1 MEDLKINGNIAFQEK
16 DHKYYDINN
25 PSNTYIS
32 VTTLI
37 EKFAQPFDKDFWS
50 GYKALEKLLPADAW
64 KIERKSLLNTHKIP
78 KELLNTYDIKE
89 LDFNK
94 AQQSILDEWDKT
106 NKESCE
112 RGTKIHADLEHSMY
126 KMGANVS
133 LKKFGVGGKFV
144 CDKGR
149 TALDLENGVYPEY
162 LISRTSPDNMLR
174 IAGQID
180 LLVKK
185 GKEITILD
193 WKGLPLDTPIPT
205 ENGWSTM
212 GSLKVGDKVFDKDGN
227 ICSVLHKSEVHHND
241 CYELV
246 FSKYFKLVAD
256 KDHRWLVYFKTHPN
270 SKYKGKNLEKIL
282 TTEEIYE
289 LFQNNSKAKLKNG
302 YNTPKIYLAKPL
314 NIKERDLPID
324 PYLLGLWLGDGNSS
338 DGRITQ
344 ELNAKSWDIVKG
356 LGYSVGNNMDYRDN
370 KAETKT
376 IYGLSKLLKSIGVLN
391 NKHIPDL
398 YLMASYSQ
406 RLSLLRGLMD
416 ADGYYDSTHKMFV
429 MRTHYKWQYY
439 GVCKL
444 VSSLGAR
451 VVCNEAYVTN
461 GFKPSMAYDIK
472 FTTNLF
478 NPFLSRNQNIQLKE
492 DSRQYYSLQSV
503 NPCKMVPTQ
512 CITVD
517 SPSNTYLCTNHLLIT
532 HNTNKEI
539 KLKAG
544 FDTQKRQEIKMKYPL
559 NTLPDVNYWHYA
571 LQLSTYAWMIQMI
584 DPEYVI
590 KDLILVHFD
599 HNDNQTIYHLPYLK
613 KEVESMLRFYKKS
626 ILKQEKLA
634 KLKPIEY

>member
-1 MEDLKINGNIAFQEK
+1 MEIDKLNGTVAFNDK
-16 DHKYYDINN
+16 KHVYWDINTN
-25 PSNTYIS
+25 NKFIS

-112 RGTKIHADLEHSMY
+112 RGTKIHADLENSMY
-126 KMGANVS
+126 KMGANVT

-185 GKEITILD
+185 GKEIWILD

-205 ENGWSTM
+205 ENGFTLM
-212 GSLKVGDKVFDKDGN
+212 KDLKVGDKVFDKDGN
-227 ICSVLHKSEVHHND
+227 ICNVIHKSSVHNNP
-241 CYELV
+241 CYKIKFDNSEEII
-246 FSKYFKLVAD
+246 AD
-256 KDHRWLVYFKTHPN
+256 QDHRWLVSFYKYNKTYQH
-270 SKYKGKNLEKIL
+270 KVL
-282 TTEEIYE
+282 TTVE
-289 LFQNNSKAKLKNG
+289 LKVYLDSIKDNRNS
-302 YNTPKIYLAKPL
+302 YNIPRILNAKPI
-314 NIKERDLPID
+314 NTEKKNLPID
-324 PYLLGLWLGDGNSS
+324 PYVLGCWLGDGSKSCGVITNNSNNIWGEIKS
-338 DGRITQ
+338 RGY
-344 ELNAKSWDIVKG
+344 ELGQDISSEDRCEAHTVLG
-356 LGYSVGNNMDYRDN
+356 LYHNLR
-370 KAETKT
+370 
-376 IYGLSKLLKSIGVLN
+376 GLNLIH
-391 NKHIPDL
+391 NKHIPDM
-398 YLMASYSQ
+398 YLRASYDQ
-406 RLSLLRGLMD
+406 RLDLLRGFMD
-416 ADGYYDSTHKMFV
+416 TDGYYHPKRKRFV
-429 MRTHYKWQYY
+429 METDQEWQRDALIKLLGTLGIKASVFYNINKIGDKQY
-439 GVCKL
+439 PGWDVCFSTL
-444 VSSLGAR
+444 
-451 VVCNEAYVTN
+451 
-461 GFKPSMAYDIK
+461 
-472 FTTNLF
+472 NL
-478 NPFLSRNQNIQLKE
+478 NPFLSRNQDIEYPLTNKCSFRNIV
-492 DSRQYYSLQSV
+492 SV
-503 NPCKMVPTQ
+503 EETPIVETQ
-512 CITVD
+512 CIEVD
-517 SPSNTYLCTNHLLIT
+517 SESHTYLFGYSMIVT

-539 KLKAG
+539 KQHSG
-544 FDTQKRQEIKMKYPL
+544 FDTKTRSTVKMLYPL
-559 NTLPDVNYWHYA
+559 NTLEDCNYWHYA

>member
-1 MEDLKINGNIAFQEK
+1 MEALKINGNIAFQEEN
-16 DHKYYDINN
+16 HKYFDINN

-37 EKFAQPFDKDFWS
+37 DKFTQKFDALFWS

-126 KMGANVS
+126 KMGANVT

-185 GKEITILD
+185 GKEIWILD
-193 WKGLPLDTPIPT
+193 WK
-205 ENGWSTM
+205 
-212 GSLKVGDKVFDKDGN
+212 
-227 ICSVLHKSEVHHND
+227 
-241 CYELV
+241 
-246 FSKYFKLVAD
+246 
-256 KDHRWLVYFKTHPN
+256 
-270 SKYKGKNLEKIL
+270 
-282 TTEEIYE
+282 
-289 LFQNNSKAKLKNG
+289 
-302 YNTPKIYLAKPL
+302 
-314 NIKERDLPID
+314 
-324 PYLLGLWLGDGNSS
+324 
-338 DGRITQ
+338 
-344 ELNAKSWDIVKG
+344 
-356 LGYSVGNNMDYRDN
+356 
-370 KAETKT
+370 
-376 IYGLSKLLKSIGVLN
+376 
-391 NKHIPDL
+391 
-398 YLMASYSQ
+398 
-406 RLSLLRGLMD
+406 
-416 ADGYYDSTHKMFV
+416 
-429 MRTHYKWQYY
+429 
-439 GVCKL
+439 
-444 VSSLGAR
+444 
-451 VVCNEAYVTN
+451 TN
-461 GFKPSMAYDIK
+461 
-472 FTTNLF
+472 
-478 NPFLSRNQNIQLKE
+478 R
-492 DSRQYYSLQSV
+492 
-503 NPCKMVPTQ
+503 
-512 CITVD
+512 
-517 SPSNTYLCTNHLLIT
+517 
-532 HNTNKEI
+532 EI
-539 KLKAG
+539 KQHSG
-544 FDTQKRQEIKMKYPL
+544 FDTKTRSSVKMLYPL
-559 NTLPDVNYWHYA
+559 NTLEDCNYWHYA